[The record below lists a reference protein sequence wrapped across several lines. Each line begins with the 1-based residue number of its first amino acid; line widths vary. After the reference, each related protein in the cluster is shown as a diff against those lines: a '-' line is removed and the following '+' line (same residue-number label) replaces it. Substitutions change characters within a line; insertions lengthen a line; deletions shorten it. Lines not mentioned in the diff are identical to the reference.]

1 MRAYTA
7 GSELSLMRDFGW
19 RIYIWRVPP
28 RSWISHAVFF
38 TELPCVIHPD
48 WSSME
53 TIIAQQL
60 PWEEISQEELL
71 VVHVEAALLGEFIA

>member
-1 MRAYTA
+1 
-7 GSELSLMRDFGW
+7 
-19 RIYIWRVPP
+19 
-28 RSWISHAVFF
+28 
-38 TELPCVIHPD
+38 
-48 WSSME
+48 ME